1 MLARIGMFIF
11 LAVLLC
17 ASPIVQGAVSNG
29 DFDSGLSNWNPVTT
43 VTASSSANNTTG
55 GETGHPHYAKLYAN
69 AKPNMVLNPVTHQ
82 YEPQGL
88 GTAFAIISQ
97 DFAANAGDVLS
108 FDYWNDS
115 TYNVSA
121 VLTVEIPSTFE
132 YIFWDTM
139 PVTTDWT
146 TFQVTLPKTENYR
159 ITFQA
164 GGTSDYGETSTW
176 KVDNVR
182 LTSVPE
188 PGVASLLGIGALAC
202 GLFVC
207 RRRG

>member
-1 MLARIGMFIF
+1 M
-11 LAVLLC
+11 
-17 ASPIVQGAVSNG
+17 
-29 DFDSGLSNWNPVTT
+29 
-43 VTASSSANNTTG
+43 VTADSTATNTTSS
-55 GETGHPHYAKLYAN
+55 ETGHPHYAKVFAN
-69 AKPNMVLNPVTHQ
+69 AKPKMVWNPVYEQ
-82 YEPQGL
+82 WEPQGN

-97 DFAANAGDVLS
+97 EFAANAGDVLS

-115 TYNVSA
+115 TYLVSA
-121 VLTVEIPSTFE
+121 VLNVEIPSTFE
-132 YIFWDTM
+132 SVFWDTM
-139 PVTTDWT
+139 PVTTAWT

-164 GGTSDYGETSTW
+164 GGTSDYGETSTL

-202 GLFVC
+202 GLFVW